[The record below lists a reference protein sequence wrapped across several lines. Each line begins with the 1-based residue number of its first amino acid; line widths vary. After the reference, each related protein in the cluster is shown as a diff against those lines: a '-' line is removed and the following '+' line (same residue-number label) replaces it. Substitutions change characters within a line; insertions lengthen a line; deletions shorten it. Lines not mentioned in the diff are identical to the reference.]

1 MTETTNNPKL
11 SDGSN
16 QITPSVDNQLE
27 GAIQGENLI
36 LDFSKIENLSSSD
49 LSLLLKHQNNN
60 KKIIILN
67 PNQKILRVLEILG
80 FEQLLNVEIKT

>member
-1 MTETTNNPKL
+1 M